1 MRLEGRA
8 ALVTG
13 ASSGIGRAVA
23 LRFAAEGARVA
34 LLDKADEAV
43 LEAVADE
50 IGGAGGRALGLVA
63 DEGLSASLPP
73 L

>member
-13 ASSGIGRAVA
+13 AGSGIGRAVA

-43 LEAVADE
+43 LEAVAEE